1 MLRLPSY
8 ILKSEKPG
16 PVSNKTGRIEEARAD
31 VNQNTA
37 RSLLVLWWFR
47 YGLLVLWLFRAT
59 LVVPC
64 YSMYAQK
71 VSIYTNL
78 SESSRRKCDK
88 I

>member
-37 RSLLVLWWFR
+37 RSCWFSGGFATDCWFSGCSERHWWFP
-47 YGLLVLWLFRAT
+47 VLACTTR
-59 LVVPC
+59 
-64 YSMYAQK
+64 
-71 VSIYTNL
+71 
-78 SESSRRKCDK
+78 
-88 I
+88 